1 MKKRILI
8 LTLITLAA
16 SHMVGYSQSRIPSAT
31 NGLFS
36 NNLDFFAIQKVS
48 DVYTGGVNEDIKGSI
63 YLFDQW
69 TKLRITSTYKDN
81 YTYSILANYNIM
93 ADRFEIFVKGEKY
106 ILNPE
111 SVVKITKGNRTFKVS
126 EEDLEKNY
134 YEEVASGDNVSL
146 VKIYESKVVEVPTKT
161 LGLIERKIS
170 KSEKEFLV
178 FKDGSMTKMPKSRGK
193 LFKALNLT
201 SEKRDKFK
209 KYDIK
214 NDYELAAIIKDA

>member
-8 LTLITLAA
+8 LTLLTLAA

-93 ADRFEIFVKGEKY
+93 ADRI
-106 ILNPE
+106 
-111 SVVKITKGNRTFKVS
+111 
-126 EEDLEKNY
+126 
-134 YEEVASGDNVSL
+134 
-146 VKIYESKVVEVPTKT
+146 
-161 LGLIERKIS
+161 
-170 KSEKEFLV
+170 
-178 FKDGSMTKMPKSRGK
+178 
-193 LFKALNLT
+193 
-201 SEKRDKFK
+201 
-209 KYDIK
+209 
-214 NDYELAAIIKDA
+214 